1 MSHQNQFIVQLIDA
15 SRLLDKQATLNEG
28 LREIAVV
35 AARVLNT
42 DRCSVMLVE
51 DAGQDGED
59 GEDGQDKV
67 PLLRVY
73 GHAGDLPEVALKQ
86 ALPAD
91 QGIAGHVVS
100 TGKPLLISDIQQSEF
115 VSQARGGQ
123 GQGRG
128 LVSVPIGGD
137 GRVVGVININSPL
150 DGRAF
155 DQGDVDLLAVF
166 ALFVGKSI
174 YAFQLEKIL
183 QSRFVQMALQ
193 REQQQA
199 RQPNQTATPTQVNT
213 DPGRLA
219 KTVAKSLYRELT
231 AGGFNPSQIIGVTS
245 EVINLLQ
252 ENLEKH
258 KRRQQREQGDDQQ

>member
-1 MSHQNQFIVQLIDA
+1 MSHQNQFIIQLIDA

-28 LREIAVV
+28 LTEIAQV

-51 DAGQDGED
+51 DGGQEN
-59 GEDGQDKV
+59 EQGQDKT

-73 GHAGDLPEVALKQ
+73 GHAGDLPEIALKQ

-100 TGKPLLISDIQQSEF
+100 TGKPLLVDDIHKSPF
-115 VSQARGGQ
+115 LSQARAGKE
-123 GQGRG
+123 QGRG
-128 LVSVPIGGD
+128 LVSVPIEGD
-137 GRVVGVININSPL
+137 GRVVGVININSPV

-174 YAFQLEKIL
+174 YAFQLQKIL
-183 QSRFVQMALQ
+183 QSRFVQLALQ

-199 RQPNQTATPTQVNT
+199 RQPNQTANSTQVNT

-231 AGGFNPSQIIGVTS
+231 LGGFNPSQIIGVTS

-258 KRRQQREQGDDQQ
+258 KRRQQREQGGDQQTAI